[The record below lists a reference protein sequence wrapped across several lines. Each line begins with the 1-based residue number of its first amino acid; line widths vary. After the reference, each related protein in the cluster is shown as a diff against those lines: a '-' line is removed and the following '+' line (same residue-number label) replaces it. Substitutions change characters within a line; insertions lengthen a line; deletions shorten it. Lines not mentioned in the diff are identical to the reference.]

1 MRPHGTKTAS
11 DRDVD
16 SFGNSF
22 VKHSFWL
29 NKSFIQKLAKEHLI
43 SR

>member
-1 MRPHGTKTAS
+1 MRPHGKNRD

-29 NKSFIQKLAKEHLI
+29 NKYFIQKLAKEHLI